1 MPPKYEL
8 RSRLFA
14 PHLPVPQAL
23 DRVSMKTG
31 RGRAEAKT
39 AIRSTVTDNVG
50 EIKNLIYLDEAIYC
64 SCPKLVLRSRVLKA
78 AITKHGSVLDRH
90 LVRP

>member
-1 MPPKYEL
+1 MLPKYEL

-23 DRVSMKTG
+23 DRVSMKTW

-50 EIKNLIYLDEAIYC
+50 EIKNLIYLDEAILLL
-64 SCPKLVLRSRVLKA
+64 SQINVAIEGLK
-78 AITKHGSVLDRH
+78 GSDYEAWISA
-90 LVRP
+90 